1 MVLSG
6 FPLAVGLSLLSPEIT
21 AVLLPTY
28 TPNELNKVAKALQW
42 LSWAGGLIFITTAV
56 LAVLRATDKRRAFS
70 VLMGTT
76 AFLNICLNL
85 YLIPRFSHVGAAIAM
100 VMSEAFLLTFGIG
113 YISRNIVKFR
123 ETPLIFPTILKAG
136 ILSGVM
142 GIGLT
147 VLKGFLPIWVLI
159 PLAVL
164 FYGGGITIL
173 GEFRARLRFD

>member
-1 MVLSG
+1 
-6 FPLAVGLSLLSPEIT
+6 
-21 AVLLPTY
+21 
-28 TPNELNKVAKALQW
+28 
-42 LSWAGGLIFITTAV
+42 
-56 LAVLRATDKRRAFS
+56 
-70 VLMGTT
+70 
-76 AFLNICLNL
+76 
-85 YLIPRFSHVGAAIAM
+85 M

-159 PLAVL
+159 PLGVL